1 MAKKFDLS
9 QYIDKAESKMDT
21 LPRLTAV
28 ELHLIDPS
36 ATNFYSMPGI
46 EQLADNIATVG
57 LLEPLRVR
65 EKDGRYVVVSG
76 HRRRAALRL
85 LVERGEKDPHDL
97 IPVFLDEEPDP
108 GEARDKDAARIALR
122 QLRLIYANSDNRQYS
137 SADKTREVQEL
148 TAIFA
153 ELKRLGYEFPGK
165 LREHVAAAAH
175 VSESRAARL
184 AVIGKN
190 LTTPHLR
197 EAYETG
203 RLGENA
209 AYEIARCGA
218 DVIGRVD
225 ELPMGMVCEMTIERL
240 GAVLEGL
247 EKKAAEDAAEAKT
260 SNDGV
265 KAMGLPQSAAKAA
278 ESPTR
283 STFDAEAYI
292 QERTAEDL
300 RYLDMAG
307 ALLDHLIHCIPGVI
321 HNRREGIDAL
331 KHALRWS
338 SLGGASVNYD
348 GRGNGLEL
356 YRRGSSER
364 LLRSWTEAYDALCTA
379 AINRLGKNNAWDGEE
394 PEDDE
399 DDPSPAGA
407 GAPLTR
413 GAFEPEWQTGDP
425 PEDGWYCCWATWEPE
440 SNKWDSDREFLYW
453 RGCTWFDT
461 KRAADNCIPAQYA
474 VHKWYPVPDDP
485 EEG

>member
-57 LLEPLRVR
+57 LLEPPRVR

-76 HRRRAALRL
+76 HRRLAALRL

-175 VSESRAARL
+175 MSESRVARL
-184 AVIGKN
+184 NVIDKN
-190 LTTPHLR
+190 LTAAPLR
-197 EAYETG
+197 EAFFSG

-209 AYEIARCGA
+209 AYEIARRGA
-218 DVIGRVD
+218 DVIGRVE
-225 ELPMGMVCEMTIERL
+225 ELPMDQVCGMTIERL
-240 GAVLEGL
+240 GAVLECL
-247 EKKAAEDAAEAKT
+247 EKKAAEDAAEAKAY
-260 SNDGV
+260 NDGV
-265 KAMGLPQSAAKAA
+265 RAMGEAQPAAKAA

-283 STFDAEAYI
+283 SKFDAEAYI
-292 QERTAEDL
+292 RERTAEDL

-307 ALLDHLIHCIPGVI
+307 ALLDHLIHDIPGVI

-356 YRRGSSER
+356 YRRGDRER

-379 AINRLGKNNAWDGEE
+379 AINRLGKNNAWDGEDPE
-394 PEDDE
+394 AEDDG
-399 DDPSPAGA
+399 DDGPPRAS
-407 GAPLTR
+407 APTEATEPRWMTGIPPRR
-413 GAFEPEWQTGDP
+413 GRYFCQVEMGDGKP
-425 PEDGWYCCWATWEPE
+425 HENRCWWGNDGWSCYG
-440 SNKWDSDREFLYW
+440 SNLKANGWKVVGWWPLP
-453 RGCTWFDT
+453 
-461 KRAADNCIPAQYA
+461 K
-474 VHKWYPVPDDP
+474 
-485 EEG
+485 EG

>member
-9 QYIDKAESKMDT
+9 RYIDKAESKMDT
-21 LPRLTAV
+21 LPNLRAV

-97 IPVFLDEEPDP
+97 IPVILEGEPDP

-197 EAYETG
+197 DAYESG

-209 AYEIARCGA
+209 AYEIARRGA

-225 ELPMGMVCEMTIERL
+225 ELPTAMVCEMTIERL

-247 EKKAAEDAAEAKT
+247 EKQAAEDAAEAEAY
-260 SNDGV
+260 NDGV
-265 KAMGLPQSAAKAA
+265 KAMGLPQSAAPAPP
-278 ESPTR
+278 EREPLTR
-283 STFDAEAYI
+283 SKFDAEAYI
-292 QERTAEDL
+292 KERTAEDL
-300 RYLDMAG
+300 RYLDMTG

-379 AINRLGKNNAWDGEE
+379 AINRLGKNNAWDGEDPEEPAEPTESKMDAAAPAWNTGE
-394 PEDDE
+394 PE
-399 DDPSPAGA
+399 
-407 GAPLTR
+407 R
-413 GAFEPEWQTGDP
+413 
-425 PEDGWYCCWATWEPE
+425 DGWYCCWATWEPE
-440 SNKWDSDREFLYW
+440 SNKWDPDREFLYW

-474 VHKWYPVPDDP
+474 VHMWYPVPDDP
-485 EEG
+485 EESEAE